1 MSKTLF
7 ILGRQPEFGIAE
19 IESLFPDEKINLLT
33 QKIIS
38 LEKTVDPIL
47 INRLGGTVKIA
58 EEIQIPEIEQSRTL
72 IDLINEYALSQIIE
86 LPEGKI
92 NFGISYFGHNQK
104 PKDIERLAIQVKKIV
119 RKNARSIRIV
129 PNKELEL
136 SSAQV
141 FHNKLTRKAG
151 FELIIIENDSKFTLA
166 RSTAVQ
172 NIDSYSS
179 RDQERPYRDAKVG
192 MLPPK
197 LAQMMVNFLNPAPS
211 SVILDPFC
219 GTGVILQEALL
230 MDLCAV
236 GTDIDKRMVEYSTQN
251 IEWLRK
257 KYPELRESK
266 IELGDATSFKWSEKI
281 DFVVTE
287 AYLGRPFFQIP
298 GIGLIEKEKTF
309 VNDILTKFLE
319 NIYNQI
325 SAGTKLCI
333 AVPAWRFNNGFVHL
347 PILDQ
352 LEEIGYNPMSFK
364 NIGTD
369 DLVYFRPNQ
378 AVARQIILLIRK

>member
-72 IDLINEYALSQIIE
+72 IDLINEYVLSQIIE

-104 PKDIERLAIQVKKIV
+104 PKDVERLAIQVKKIV
-119 RKNARSIRIV
+119 RKSARSIRIV

-151 FELIIIENDSKFTLA
+151 FELIIVENDSKFTLA

-236 GTDIDKRMVEYSTQN
+236 GTDIDKRMVEYSTKN

-298 GIGLIEKEKTF
+298 GIGLIEKEK
-309 VNDILTKFLE
+309 N
-319 NIYNQI
+319 
-325 SAGTKLCI
+325 
-333 AVPAWRFNNGFVHL
+333 
-347 PILDQ
+347 
-352 LEEIGYNPMSFK
+352 
-364 NIGTD
+364 
-369 DLVYFRPNQ
+369 
-378 AVARQIILLIRK
+378 IRK